1 MVKNIF
7 TQFSLNFWLKIQKYG
22 KEIFRTLEKILEIE
36 TFDDLEKIFEKHL
49 QAHNMLK
56 WKNC

>member
-1 MVKNIF
+1 MAKK
-7 TQFSLNFWLKIQKYG
+7 FSELYRK
-22 KEIFRTLEKILEIE
+22 LEIE

-56 WKNC
+56 

>member
-1 MVKNIF
+1 
-7 TQFSLNFWLKIQKYG
+7 LKIQKYG